1 MTMAIKDMSLE
12 QLFTIYNVATDI
24 CREYSKMTDGYV
36 LATGDNIL
44 DPLHNIPQDIQNT
57 INERQQYF
65 AIKDKITNEL
75 KKRLLTEIDYE

>member
-1 MTMAIKDMSLE
+1 MAIKDMSLE